1 MSGLLGKIAA
11 DLKAVHPGDVLA
23 TAGKMAGQFTRAELI
38 AIYNGMKDDAPTI
51 LANVEP
57 GDHGDAI
64 LEAFARRAIEA
75 AVLRLV
81 GAS

>member
-1 MSGLLGKIAA
+1 MNLFEKIAA
-11 DLKAVHPGDVLA
+11 DIQAAHPGDVLTA
-23 TAGKMAGQFTRAELI
+23 AGKMAEQFARNELI
-38 AIYNGMKDDAPTI
+38 AIYNGMKNDAPAI
-51 LANVEP
+51 LANVQP

-81 GAS
+81 GAA